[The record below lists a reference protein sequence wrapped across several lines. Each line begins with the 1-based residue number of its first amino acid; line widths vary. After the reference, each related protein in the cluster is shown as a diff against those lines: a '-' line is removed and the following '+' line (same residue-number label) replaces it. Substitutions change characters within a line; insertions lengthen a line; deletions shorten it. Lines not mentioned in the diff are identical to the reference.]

1 MINFRIFF
9 LLVCGVFLFS
19 NTALMAG
26 DFVDNGD
33 GTVTDNNTKL
43 MWQQGENGDMN
54 WEAALTC
61 CENLEL
67 AEYDDWRLP
76 NVKELVSITEETIYN
91 PAIDTRYFS
100 GTYSTNYWSSST
112 DVSNTSYAWFLFSFS
127 GYVSYHP
134 KTVSYY
140 VRCVRVGQ

>member
-9 LLVCGVFLFS
+9 LLVCGIFLFS

-33 GTVTDNNTKL
+33 GTVTDHNTNL
-43 MWQQGENGDMN
+43 MWQQGENWGMN

-76 NVKELVSITEETIYN
+76 NVKELESITEETIYA
-91 PAIDTRYFS
+91 PAIDTRYFP
-100 GTYSTNYWSSST
+100 GTHSTFYWSSST
-112 DVSNTSYAWFLFSFS
+112 DVGNTSFAWRVDFND
-127 GYVSYHP
+127 GYVPGINKSN
-134 KTVSYY
+134 SYY